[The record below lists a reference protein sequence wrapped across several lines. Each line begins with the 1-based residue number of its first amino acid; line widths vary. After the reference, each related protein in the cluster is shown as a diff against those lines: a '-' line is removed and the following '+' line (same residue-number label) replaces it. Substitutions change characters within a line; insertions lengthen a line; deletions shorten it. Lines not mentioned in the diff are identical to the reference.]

1 MRVSSVSSFKQ
12 LTRKRLNK
20 NNFNDLQLRLYI
32 SQNSVVEQK
41 SNLEAGKSSKQ
52 HLCAIVSPG
61 LVTQDIGGWWS
72 QIFSLM
78 ISWLMRLLFFYRIK
92 CSLCSVGM
100 PCQICVTLTQESR
113 RVYPNIFSGYAWSG
127 PRHFDWCFYFL
138 PLYSRFM
145 FKIMKISVV

>member
-61 LVTQDIGGWWS
+61 LVTQDIGGW
-72 QIFSLM
+72 
-78 ISWLMRLLFFYRIK
+78 
-92 CSLCSVGM
+92 
-100 PCQICVTLTQESR
+100 
-113 RVYPNIFSGYAWSG
+113 
-127 PRHFDWCFYFL
+127 
-138 PLYSRFM
+138 
-145 FKIMKISVV
+145 